1 MMSPTGRKNSA
12 YRSARAFTLIELIV
26 VMALLSI
33 IALITAPSLSRFFR
47 GNELLDQARQ
57 FLALTRYAR
66 SQAASTGIPMVFW
79 IDEQQNEY
87 GLRAQPGFEFNT
99 DEDIGFELPEGIEI
113 HLYPLNADQGGM
125 NYFLF
130 DPDGGVD
137 TNEVLLLRFQRT
149 SDTKG
154 EDIISIIQSLTSP
167 EFQIVEENE
176 IDLSYYFQ

>member
-1 MMSPTGRKNSA
+1 MTSPIGQKNDP
-12 YRSARAFTLIELIV
+12 RRRTQGFTLIELIV

-66 SQAASTGIPMVFW
+66 SQAVSTGIPMVMW
-79 IDEQQNEY
+79 IDKKQNKY
-87 GLRAQPGFEFNT
+87 GLRTQPGYEVNT

-113 HLYPLNADQGGM
+113 HLYPLNADQNGM
-125 NYFLF
+125 NYFIF
-130 DPDGGVD
+130 DAEGGVD
-137 TNEVLLLRFQRT
+137 ARNVLLMRFQRI
-149 SDTKG
+149 SDKKG
-154 EDIISIIQSLTSP
+154 EDIISIIQSLVSP
-167 EFQIVEENE
+167 EFQIVDENE

>member
-1 MMSPTGRKNSA
+1 MR
-12 YRSARAFTLIELIV
+12 RSAKAFTLIEMIV

-33 IALITAPSLSRFFR
+33 IALITAPSLSRFFH
-47 GNELLDQARQ
+47 GNEILDQARQ

-66 SQAASTGIPMVFW
+66 SQAVSTGVPMVFW
-79 IDEQQNEY
+79 IDEKKNVY
-87 GLRAQPGFEFNT
+87 GLRAQPGFEVNT

-113 HLYPLNADQGGM
+113 HLYPLNSDQNGM

-130 DPDGGVD
+130 DAEGGVD
-137 TNEVLLLRFQRT
+137 THEILLMRFQRT

-167 EFQIVEENE
+167 EFQIVDENE

>member
-1 MMSPTGRKNSA
+1 MTSAIGRKNNA
-12 YRSARAFTLIELIV
+12 RHSARAFTLIELIV

-47 GNELLDQARQ
+47 GNELLDEARQ

-66 SQAASTGIPMVFW
+66 SQAASTGVPMVFW
-79 IDEQQNEY
+79 IDEQQNQY
-87 GLRAQPGFEFNT
+87 GLRTQPGFEVNT

-113 HLYPLNADQGGM
+113 HLYPFNTDQNGM

-130 DPDGGVD
+130 DAEGGVD
-137 TNEVLLLRFQRT
+137 TRNVLLMRFQRT

-154 EDIISIIQSLTSP
+154 EDIISIIQSLVSP
-167 EFQIVEENE
+167 EFQIVDEDE